1 MDGTITK
8 AFSDGVAGL
17 APKLIELVSG
27 AVTAFL
33 PIITAVA
40 VVWVGIKLYR
50 RFTAKSGA

>member
-17 APKLIELVSG
+17 GPKLIELVSG
-27 AVTAFL
+27 AVTTYL

>member
-1 MDGTITK
+1 MDTK
-8 AFSDGVAGL
+8 IVQAFQSGVQDLG
-17 APKLIELVSG
+17 PKLVELVSA
-27 AVTAFL
+27 AVTTFL